1 MSMWKTSRVF
11 ASHAAARASGL
22 GTRVIQV
29 DEKEEAQLMVNAL
42 IGISPKP
49 NDIIG
54 MIKTNFDL

>member
-11 ASHAAARASGL
+11 PASLADACG
-22 GTRVIQV
+22 GTRVIRV

-42 IGISPKP
+42 KGMSPKP